1 MDKNRPLRL
10 LIADDH
16 PLLVS
21 GLVALLEEMENVQVL
36 EPVGNG
42 RQLLDRLRKTPADLV
57 LLDLNMPKIDGI
69 EALKTMKTDFPET
82 KVIVFTSYDQP
93 KLLREI
99 RAMGAEGYLLKSS
112 TSTVLKAAIAA
123 VASGE
128 TWFGEESPDA
138 PPGLVDDF
146 MRKYQLTGREV
157 EIIRLIAQGLTT
169 KTIAERLFVS
179 EFTVNAHRRN
189 ICRKVGVDTPV
200 GLLNFAREQG
210 LA

>member
-1 MDKNRPLRL
+1 MRL

-21 GLVALLEEMENVQVL
+21 GVSAVLAELPGVELLEPAE
-36 EPVGNG
+36 NG
-42 RQLLDRLRKTPADLV
+42 RQLLDRLHKTPVDLV
-57 LLDLNMPKIDGI
+57 LLDLNMPKLDGI
-69 EALKTMKTDFPET
+69 AALKTLKADFPQT

-93 KLLREI
+93 KLIREI
-99 RAMGAEGYLLKSS
+99 RALGAEGYLLKNSPAP
-112 TSTVLKAAIAA
+112 TLKQAIAA
-123 VASGE
+123 VAAGG
-128 TWFGEESPDA
+128 TWFAEEKSETTTPPD
-138 PPGLVDDF
+138 LVDDF
-146 MRKYQLTGREV
+146 MRKYGLTTREV
-157 EIIRLIAQGLTT
+157 EIIRLVGRGLTT

>member
-1 MDKNRPLRL
+1 MPLRL

-21 GLVALLEEMENVQVL
+21 GLASVLAELPDVNVL
-36 EPVGNG
+36 EPVENG
-42 RQLLDRLRKTPADLV
+42 RQLLDRLRRTPVDLV
-57 LLDLNMPKIDGI
+57 LLDLNMPKLDGI
-69 EALKTMKTDFPET
+69 EALKRIKVDFPQT

-93 KLLREI
+93 KLIREI
-99 RAMGAEGYLLKSS
+99 RAMGAEGYLLKNSPAP
-112 TSTVLKAAIAA
+112 VLKEAITTVAA
-123 VASGE
+123 GG
-128 TWFGEESPDA
+128 TWFAEEKPDVPS

-146 MRKYQLTGREV
+146 MRKYQLTTREV
-157 EIIRLIAQGLTT
+157 EIIRLVGRGLTT